1 MIGLA
6 SAHQTVR
13 TFLLSLE
20 RTSGK
25 KFFPQAGQVMYA
37 PALEEA
43 LRKSPQ
49 QAVNKCG
56 FFLQGDGPFEH
67 YVYRLSMQILL
78 TYPEART
85 DDDYIRALQHAD
97 DFVAQLNDHTV
108 PGLGQLTRADGP
120 NPIPNMGVLGIR
132 IDFSIATINA

>member
-37 PALEEA
+37 PTLEQA

-49 QAVNKCG
+49 HAVNKCG
-56 FFLQGDGPFEH
+56 FFLQGDGAFEH
-67 YVYRLSMQILL
+67 CVYRLALQVLL

-97 DFVAQLNDHTV
+97 DFVARLNDHTI
-108 PGLGQLTRADGP
+108 PGLGQLTRSDGP
-120 NPIPNMGVLGIR
+120 TPIPDMGVLGIR